1 MSAVFVETHVELNN
15 SILLPFCFAAMP
27 DTSARKVAGAVQ
39 PAALSNAVSQRA
51 ACCPPADRSVAQPAK
66 SGTRRG
72 KFARVVAAKLRE
84 TFVLNF
90 RKPGGQLLRLQWRSE
105 PGWYCLETR
114 PRYKVSWI
122 KARIREVLTQGRSSY
137 KPPYIAL
144 AFGCQVLKNFRTL
157 KSYGIHSGSELTVV
171 SLAHHPWRHQ
181 PC

>member
-1 MSAVFVETHVELNN
+1 MQNQVLHVGICGE
-15 SILLPFCFAAMP
+15 
-27 DTSARKVAGAVQ
+27 REG
-39 PAALSNAVSQRA
+39 
-51 ACCPPADRSVAQPAK
+51 
-66 SGTRRG
+66 
-72 KFARVVAAKLRE
+72 RE
-84 TFVLNF
+84 TFVLNV
-90 RKPGGQLLRLQWRSE
+90 RKPGGQLLRIQWRSE
-105 PGWYCLETR
+105 PGCCLLETR
-114 PRYKVSWI
+114 PCYKVSWI